1 MGKYGPEKTPY
12 LETFHAVWGLMW
24 FDKGWDGGSN
34 LSFDLWDLNE
44 LQKIMNLEI
53 TARKTVSTIGIPAE
67 VTNCQINVSS

>member
-1 MGKYGPEKTPY
+1 
-12 LETFHAVWGLMW
+12 MW

-53 TARKTVSTIGIPAE
+53 TARKTVSTIVIPAE